1 MEKLIYVRIFKEDIE
16 LINGKYERRCLFID
30 FNSKN
35 IIFIRYENRDLDY
48 FNKIE
53 FDTLGQGTSMDKRAG
68 YYLKYNSN
76 NEEEFEPLILVK
88 FKDGKREWCRKNEL
102 TPDLNNYYNNNYES
116 E

>member
-1 MEKLIYVRIFKEDIE
+1 MEKLIYVKVFNEDIK
-16 LINGKYERRCLFID
+16 LINGEYEKRCLFID
-30 FNSKN
+30 FNTKN
-35 IIFIRYENRDLDY
+35 IIFIRYENINLDY

-53 FDTLGQGTSMDKRAG
+53 FDIPGQGISMNKRAG

-88 FKDGKREWCRKNEL
+88 FKDGIREWCRKSEL
-102 TPDLNNYYNNNYES
+102 TPDLNNYYYNNYEN

>member
-1 MEKLIYVRIFKEDIE
+1 MEKLIYVKVFEEDIE
-16 LINGKYERRCLFID
+16 LINGTYEKRCLFID
-30 FNSKN
+30 FNTKY
-35 IIFIRYENRDLDY
+35 IIFIRYENKDLDY

-53 FDTLGQGTSMDKRAG
+53 FDVPEQGNDMDKKGG

-88 FKDGKREWCRKNEL
+88 FDNGRREWCRKSEL
-102 TPDLNNYYNNNYES
+102 KPDLNNYYNNNYES